1 MNYNDLLKW
10 KTNEQIIYLF
20 NSDYIKHEQYNIY
33 AVQETTVTNS
43 GTIGKVDCR
52 N

>member
-1 MNYNDLLKW
+1 MNNR
-10 KTNEQIIYLF
+10 
-20 NSDYIKHEQYNIY
+20 YNIY

-52 N
+52 KLKISLRDKSMLAVE